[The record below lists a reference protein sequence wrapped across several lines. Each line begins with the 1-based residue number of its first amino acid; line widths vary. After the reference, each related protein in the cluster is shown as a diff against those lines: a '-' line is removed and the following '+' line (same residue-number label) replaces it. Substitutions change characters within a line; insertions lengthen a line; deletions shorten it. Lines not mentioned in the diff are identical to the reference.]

1 MFHVVLVE
9 PEIPPNTGN
18 IIRLCANTGAQ
29 LALAPLFG
37 KLLAQAV
44 RQQLDAW
51 PALLAPVPLG
61 RRRLAERGFNQALEI
76 GRTLA
81 RELGLPLQARLLERC
96 RDTAPQTLLAP
107 GERRAN
113 LRLAFALPAASLDR
127 VRGRHIGII
136 DDVITTGVTLDEVA
150 ATLKRAGAVR
160 VSCLA
165 FARTPR
171 R

>member
-1 MFHVVLVE
+1 
-9 PEIPPNTGN
+9 
-18 IIRLCANTGAQ
+18 
-29 LALAPLFG
+29 
-37 KLLAQAV
+37 
-44 RQQLDAW
+44 
-51 PALLAPVPLG
+51 
-61 RRRLAERGFNQALEI
+61 
-76 GRTLA
+76 
-81 RELGLPLQARLLERC
+81 
-96 RDTAPQTLLAP
+96 
-107 GERRAN
+107 
-113 LRLAFALPAASLDR
+113 